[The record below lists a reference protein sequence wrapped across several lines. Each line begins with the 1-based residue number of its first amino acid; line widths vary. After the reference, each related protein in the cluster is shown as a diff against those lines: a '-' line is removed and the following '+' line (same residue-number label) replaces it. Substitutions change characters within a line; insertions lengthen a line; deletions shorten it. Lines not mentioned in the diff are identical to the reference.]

1 MFLQMDVLEFI
12 NKIINQSKVSDKV
25 AVKQNITK
33 FRDYLKL
40 TQMADNATLADID
53 IILDCLDELM
63 TLKGKLGD
71 VDVTMI
77 FQSREESKDKP
88 KGLKKTR
95 QSLYDEKHYRHYQRD
110 TSSSCSST
118 PSRSSSCGGSSPSY
132 TSSCGCSSPSY
143 RSC

>member
-1 MFLQMDVLEFI
+1 MFLQVDVIEFI
-12 NKIINQSKVSDKV
+12 NKIINQSNVKDKESI
-25 AVKQNITK
+25 KNNITK
-33 FRDYLKL
+33 FREYLRL
-40 TQMADNATLADID
+40 TQMADEVTLAEID
-53 IILDCLDELM
+53 IILDCLNELM
-63 TLKGKLGD
+63 VLKNKLGD

-77 FQSREESKDKP
+77 FQGREESKDKP

-95 QSLYDEKHYRHYQRD
+95 QSFYDEKHYRHYQRD
-110 TSSSCSST
+110 YTSSCSST